1 MFMVANFQSD
11 DTLNI
16 RLRTQTEDN
25 TSDFSASGLNAGRK
39 LERWRLCI
47 TRLRKDG
54 IYVCLRRCCGILSSG
69 LHSLK
74 SKTFPK
80 NESRKKKSSEP
91 RFEVVKSSVS
101 GLLLPQH
108 NPEIL
113 TRETP
118 LHFLCIQ
125 SRMSNNQYN
134 IILYSK
140 AGVSS
145 V

>member
-69 LHSLK
+69 LHSFK

-80 NESRKKKSSEP
+80 KESRKKRVLNQDLRLKNHQFLDCFFLSIIQKSSQEKL
-91 RFEVVKSSVS
+91 RFISCVS
-101 GLLLPQH
+101 NHACL
-108 NPEIL
+108 I
-113 TRETP
+113 
-118 LHFLCIQ
+118 I
-125 SRMSNNQYN
+125 N
-134 IILYSK
+134 II
-140 AGVSS
+140 
-145 V
+145 